1 MIKKLLTAL
10 YADDNIFCFNE
21 EFCNVVFSC
30 NKMGILSIDL
40 IDINLDDTNYDEVD
54 PETNIQIRILALHIE
69 AQELMLIA

>member
-40 IDINLDDTNYDEVD
+40 IDINLDDTNYDEID
-54 PETNIQIRILALHIE
+54 PETNIHIRILALHIE

>member
-21 EFCNVVFSC
+21 EFCNAVFSC